1 MAIAAVDGRRYCYR
15 RCRRRRGWRLSE
27 LALVGEFL
35 VMFPVCWA
43 GRVCGTVGVGVVER
57 VYPNLI
63 IFGSYPMSLAGTFS
77 ASPVALLCC
86 NILISRFELLPETG
100 LSISLYLHFN
110 VCKWDVNE
118 DLFIVTSAAQVGLA

>member
-1 MAIAAVDGRRYCYR
+1 MAIAAVGDRRCCYR

-35 VMFPVCWA
+35 VMFPVCWV

-63 IFGSYPMSLAGTFS
+63 ILGRVTRMPLAGVIFC
-77 ASPVALLCC
+77 VY
-86 NILISRFELLPETG
+86 
-100 LSISLYLHFN
+100 SIA
-110 VCKWDVNE
+110 
-118 DLFIVTSAAQVGLA
+118 TS